1 MTTQPKTEIVKMAAS
16 AWKAI
21 ASALPLNTEQEF
33 SSTTL
38 AEAAQINQPA
48 AGRALRFLRGLQLIT
63 YRSEYGR
70 HLTGGQKV
78 YMTRIAE
85 LDDGLTAIYRHF
97 DAGRSYGWFENG
109 QPGGGP
115 VQHFKKNRSATP
127 EETIY
132 ADKRPDAPSAPV
144 VTNASGTRHGNYKG
158 RVVVADE
165 RSTEE
170 VRAIAGPEPE
180 KPMEA
185 LREIRKD
192 EPEAL
197 IEAARQY
204 TNRGAAVQAK
214 MKELAELGVTVDAD
228 LLAKAIHF
236 ETDERLETIAAI
248 LPLIDRLE
256 RQAARVAEDRSEL
269 IELRRSV
276 GVLTKERNDLQAANR
291 RLSERNVTLAAA
303 AKAEPVTARA

>member
-78 YMTRIAE
+78 YMTRVAE

-115 VQHFKKNRSATP
+115 VQHFKKNRSETP
-127 EETIY
+127 EE
-132 ADKRPDAPSAPV
+132 APV
-144 VTNASGTRHGNYKG
+144 T
-158 RVVVADE
+158 VAKTE
-165 RSTEE
+165 REE

-303 AKAEPVTARA
+303 AKSDPVTARA